1 MKQRRCSVTSW
12 HISLEYYHCVAVA
25 GTVTI
30 IRWASFPFHTPCPS
44 LTPPA
49 LFLPQVLDG
58 LPHLTLLSGKREPAY
73 PEQLGPRSAGWRAGG
88 QSPPGAAAA
97 AAAAPDPALSSCP
110 GSAPGTER
118 ANERCSFGPRAALRT
133 AHLKRQAGPLYPL
146 DPPDSPAPLASLQTR
161 AGARLV
167 VPAPPLLRA
176 PAPPC
181 VSAQP
186 GGNAQAR
193 DEEGAPKTA
202 GRGGLAGRM
211 RNTTVPGLKRR

>member
-1 MKQRRCSVTSW
+1 MLDLILSSW
-12 HISLEYYHCVAVA
+12 A
-25 GTVTI
+25 
-30 IRWASFPFHTPCPS
+30 
-44 LTPPA
+44 
-49 LFLPQVLDG
+49 
-58 LPHLTLLSGKREPAY
+58 REA
-73 PEQLGPRSAGWRAGG
+73 RAGG
-88 QSPPGAAAA
+88 LAGRVPRERRRRRRRP
-97 AAAAPDPALSSCP
+97 PDPALSSCP

-118 ANERCSFGPRAALRT
+118 ANERGSFGPRAALRT

>member
-97 AAAAPDPALSSCP
+97 AAAAP
-110 GSAPGTER
+110 
-118 ANERCSFGPRAALRT
+118 
-133 AHLKRQAGPLYPL
+133 
-146 DPPDSPAPLASLQTR
+146 
-161 AGARLV
+161 
-167 VPAPPLLRA
+167 
-176 PAPPC
+176 
-181 VSAQP
+181 
-186 GGNAQAR
+186 
-193 DEEGAPKTA
+193 
-202 GRGGLAGRM
+202 
-211 RNTTVPGLKRR
+211 